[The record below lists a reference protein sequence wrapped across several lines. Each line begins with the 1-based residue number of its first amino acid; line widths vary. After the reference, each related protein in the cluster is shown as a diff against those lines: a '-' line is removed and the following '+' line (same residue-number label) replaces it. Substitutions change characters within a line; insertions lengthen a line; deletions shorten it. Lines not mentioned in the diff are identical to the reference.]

1 MVFRPVPQKLWS
13 GESRAREGAIPEFL
27 GAEIISPVSGGHV
40 AAPAGSE
47 NATFYVSTQILLPN
61 AEVHVRPVC
70 VDWTSCLVDG
80 RALDVRGPSILT
92 EVLFISGFFRASS
105 HLI

>member
-1 MVFRPVPQKLWS
+1 MVFRPVTQTLWS
-13 GESRAREGAIPEFL
+13 GESRAQRGAISEVL
-27 GAEIISPVSGGHV
+27 GAEIVSPISGGHV

-47 NATFYVSTQILLPN
+47 NATFNVSTQILLPN

-80 RALDVRGPSILT
+80 RVLDVLGPSILAET
-92 EVLFISGFFRASS
+92 LFIPSFVKSSS
-105 HLI
+105 HFI